1 KYDIPDNEVIQ
12 HNKRVLNHWYVGG
25 VTDENAR
32 SVSVSLDFLD
42 ADKSYTATIYR
53 DGADADYRTETRHS
67 IAIESKPVR
76 RGDMLGLTMA
86 PGGGFAVRL
95 TPVG

>member
-1 KYDIPDNEVIQ
+1 MIAI
-12 HNKRVLNHWYVGG
+12 GG

-42 ADKSYTATIYR
+42 ADKSYSATIYR

-76 RGDMLGLTMA
+76 RGDKLDLTMA